1 MSIYR
6 LMTILLVIYIIGTAL
21 TFLSEIT
28 YKGRTISE
36 VRKDYK
42 SIIKRSSLM
51 FLVLVFSSIIYYIL
65 LAIK

>member
-1 MSIYR
+1 MNIYR
-6 LMTILLVIYIIGTAL
+6 LVTILIVIYIIGTAL

-42 SIIKRSSLM
+42 YIIKRSSLI
-51 FLVLVFSSIIYYIL
+51 FLILVFSSIIYYVL